1 MQAHVK
7 TPHIDISI
15 RGEISSRVLTVL
27 RREYGQQLV
36 IDEDDDNDL
45 VEAVDSNWYKETK
58 TKSAPGDA
66 LRIYRENHNL
76 TQKQLGEKLGNVQRQ
91 IVSNMERGKR
101 TISLAT
107 ARRLATIFK
116 VPADRFLDL

>member
-15 RGEISSRVLTVL
+15 RGEISPRVLTVL

-45 VEAVDSNWYKETK
+45 VEVVDSNWYRETK
-58 TKSAPGDA
+58 AKSVPGDA
-66 LRIYRENHNL
+66 LRIYRENHKL
-76 TQKQLGEKLGNVQRQ
+76 TPGTTRWETRQ
-91 IVSNMERGKR
+91 CS
-101 TISLAT
+101 A
-107 ARRLATIFK
+107 
-116 VPADRFLDL
+116 ADHLQHGTR

>member
-7 TPHIDISI
+7 MPHIDISI
-15 RGEISSRVLTVL
+15 RGEISPRVLTVL

-36 IDEDDDNDL
+36 IDEDADNDL
-45 VEAVDSNWYKETK
+45 AEVADSDWYKETK
-58 TKSAPGDA
+58 AKSTSGDA

-107 ARRLATIFK
+107 ARKLAVIFN